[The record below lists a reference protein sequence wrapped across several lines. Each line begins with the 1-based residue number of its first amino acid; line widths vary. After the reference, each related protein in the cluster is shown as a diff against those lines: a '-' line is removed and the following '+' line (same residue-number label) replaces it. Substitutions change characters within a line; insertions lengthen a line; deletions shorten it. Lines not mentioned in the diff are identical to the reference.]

1 MSLEEAEAYKASCT
15 VANEPSGAM
24 PENAHAFEDL
34 TDFQASGFL
43 PSFLTPSFVAGLH
56 DLTLAVCSTEYG
68 FHICAV
74 KVCNWDGCC
83 VVHILYITCAA
94 ACNWNYLV

>member
-1 MSLEEAEAYKASCT
+1 MSLEEAEAYKASHT

-43 PSFLTPSFVAGLH
+43 PALPFLRSL
-56 DLTLAVCSTEYG
+56 
-68 FHICAV
+68 
-74 KVCNWDGCC
+74 GCT
-83 VVHILYITCAA
+83 I
-94 ACNWNYLV
+94 